1 MCYYAK
7 NALSVLSGE
16 CMMTAIY
23 LVNFALRYIELSGL
37 LPHDSFDGEVWKLLE
52 IFAGKG
58 SEYFAVG

>member
-1 MCYYAK
+1 
-7 NALSVLSGE
+7 
-16 CMMTAIY
+16 MMTAIY